1 MDCPPESLK
10 SFADRIARVAASE
23 EAEEIVRMLR
33 VAGLTQEIANKPV
46 IDPVVGETPAEEPL
60 TRTNIYISEPGVP
73 ARQSRHIGIWER
85 RTENGETSFVRRL
98 ETMDEWH
105 FWANVGRLEVK
116 GSKVRVL
123 FIGESVARG
132 YLYDPVF
139 TPAMALQMILEEQFG
154 KDQIEVIDLARTNLS
169 YQLRDLA
176 LAALQ
181 LQPDIAVFFAGNN
194 WDKKIS
200 LPTFEDIGQ
209 MDEALATDGVLG
221 VKRICDDYINRTA
234 RIMVNDIASAYKREG
249 IPFVWLIPEFNL
261 ADWREPFTN
270 APYLP
275 DNRNR
280 EWISVMKEARRA
292 FSEGDYVKAEEC
304 AARVVEL
311 DQGTCSAGCY
321 ILADCRR
328 IANDHDGQRKYL
340 ELARDAQVWD
350 NSIMYI
356 PKPYEIS
363 QRVLREELP
372 KYGCQI
378 IDLPA
383 LFKQYLNGEVAGNR
397 LFLDYC
403 HMTTEGI
410 QIAMGSAGSCVL
422 RALKGI
428 ERPWYSLVGEH
439 IAPAPE
445 IEAEASFMAAIHDAH
460 RYQTYDMV
468 HHFCARAIK
477 SSPHIAEIMLN
488 YIDLQVQNKAPIRM
502 SDAEE
507 QIARLGSPLV
517 HRYLFRSNDK
527 RLDRLLLAAI
537 VAALEE
543 AGIPA
548 RERLARLYREE
559 HSTRITQTDLLHH
572 YYYQSSGQP
581 HELEALVWP
590 LARVDYDPRYYR
602 AYWPDSRFVFI
613 GEAGYS
619 LNLSLTCRLPR
630 LSLDEGQ
637 ISVDCNGEPQVQMT
651 ITKDWSSWEITVP
664 GEFIRDG
671 INEIDVHW
679 PIPDFRTR
687 EALSEVIV
695 TLCKKKYPE
704 FYPIFGEIH
713 AFTASS
719 VAQAAASPEQLVE
732 VAAVSRP
739 IVSEAVA

>member
-1 MDCPPESLK
+1 MERPPESLK
-10 SFADRIARVAASE
+10 SFADRIARAAASE
-23 EAEEIVRMLR
+23 EAEDIVRMLR
-33 VAGLTQEIANKPV
+33 VSGLTDIASKPAV
-46 IDPVVGETPAEEPL
+46 DPVVGITPDDESP

-73 ARQSRHIGIWER
+73 PRQSKHIGIWER
-85 RTENGETSFVRRL
+85 KTENGKTSFVRRL

-116 GSKVRVL
+116 GSKIRVL

-169 YQLRDLA
+169 YQLRDLS

-181 LQPDIAVFFAGNN
+181 LEPDIAVFFAGNN

-200 LPTFEDIGQ
+200 LPTFADIAQ
-209 MDEALATDGVLG
+209 MDEAIAKDGILG
-221 VKRICDDYINRTA
+221 VKRICDEYINKTA
-234 RIMVNDIASAYKREG
+234 RLMVNQIASAYKNEG

-270 APYLP
+270 APFLRE
-275 DNRNR
+275 NRNR
-280 EWISVMKEARRA
+280 EWISVMKEARQA
-292 FSEGDYVKAEEC
+292 FSEGDYARAEER
-304 AARVVEL
+304 AAKVVEI
-311 DQGTCSAGCY
+311 DQGTCAAGYY

-328 IANDHDGQRKYL
+328 LANDHDGQRKYL

-363 QRVLREELP
+363 QRILREELP
-372 KYGCQI
+372 KYDCQI
-378 IDLPA
+378 IDLPV

-410 QIAMGSAGSCVL
+410 QLAMGSAASCVL

-428 ERPWYSLVGEH
+428 ERPWVSLVDDH

-477 SSPHIAEIMLN
+477 ASPHIAEIMLN

-507 QIARLGSPLV
+507 QIARVGSALV
-517 HRYLFRSNDK
+517 QRYLFRSNDK

-537 VAALEE
+537 VEALEE

-559 HSTRITQTDLLHH
+559 HSTRFAETDLLHH

-613 GEAGYS
+613 GEAG
-619 LNLSLTCRLPR
+619 LPLTLSLTCRLPR
-630 LSLDEGQ
+630 LSLDEGT
-637 ISVDCNGEPQVQMT
+637 ITIDCNGKPQVE
-651 ITKDWSSWEITVP
+651 IGIDKEWSSWTITVP
-664 GEFIRDG
+664 GDAIRDG
-671 INEIDVHW
+671 INEIDLHW
-679 PIPDFRTR
+679 PVPNEFHSK
-687 EALSEVIV
+687 EALSEVIE
-695 TLCKKKYPE
+695 TLCKQKYPE
-704 FYPIFGEIH
+704 FYPIFGEVH
-713 AFTASS
+713 SFKASS
-719 VAQAAASPEQLVE
+719 VGHVAEMPEELEEVAVSQAAG
-732 VAAVSRP
+732 
-739 IVSEAVA
+739 

>member
-1 MDCPPESLK
+1 MERPPESLK
-10 SFADRIARVAASE
+10 SFADRIARAASSE

-33 VAGLTQEIANKPV
+33 VSGLTEEPASKAPV
-46 IDPVVGETPAEEPL
+46 DPVVGVTPDDESP

-73 ARQSRHIGIWER
+73 PRRSRHIGIWER
-85 RTENGETSFVRRL
+85 KTENGKTGFVRRL
-98 ETMDEWH
+98 DTMDEWH
-105 FWANVGRLEVK
+105 FWANVGRIETK
-116 GSKVRVL
+116 GSKLRVL

-169 YQLRDLA
+169 YQLRDIS

-181 LQPDIAVFFAGNN
+181 LEPDFAVFFAGNN

-200 LPTFEDIGQ
+200 LPTFTDIAD
-209 MDEALATDGVLG
+209 MDKALATDGVAG
-221 VKRICDDYINRTA
+221 VKRLCEEFIDKTA
-234 RIMVNDIASAYKREG
+234 RLMVNQIASAYKNEN

-270 APYLP
+270 APFLP
-275 DNRNR
+275 ENRNR
-280 EWISVMKEARRA
+280 DWIATIKEARRA
-292 FSEGDYVKAEEC
+292 FADSDLARAEEL
-304 AARVVEL
+304 AAKAVEI
-311 DQGTCSAGCY
+311 DQGTTAAPYY
-321 ILADCRR
+321 ILAECRQR
-328 IANDHDGQRKYL
+328 ANDHDGQRKYL

-356 PKPYEIS
+356 PKPYAIS
-363 QRVLREELP
+363 QQVLRDELP
-372 KYGCQI
+372 KYDCQI

-383 LFKQYLNGEVAGNR
+383 LFKQYLNGEVPGNR

-410 QIAMGSAGSCVL
+410 QIAMGSAASSVL
-422 RALKGI
+422 RSLKGE
-428 ERPWYSLVGEH
+428 ERPWHSLVGEN

-460 RYQTYDMV
+460 RYQTFEMV

-477 SSPHIAEIMLN
+477 ASPHIAEIMLN
-488 YIDLQVQNKAPIRM
+488 YMDLQVQNKAPIRM
-502 SDAEE
+502 SEAEE
-507 QIARLGSPLV
+507 QIMQLGSPLV

-527 RLDRLLLAAI
+527 RLDRLLLSAI
-537 VAALEE
+537 VEALEE

-559 HSTRITQTDLLHH
+559 HSTRVTATDLLHH

-602 AYWPDSRFVFI
+602 AYWPDSRFVFV
-613 GEAGYS
+613 GEAGYP

-630 LSLDEGQ
+630 LSMEQGT
-637 ISVDCNGEPQVQMT
+637 ISIDCNGKPQVEIGIGKQ
-651 ITKDWSSWEITVP
+651 WSSWDITVP
-664 GEFIRDG
+664 GELIRDG
-671 INEIDVHW
+671 INEIEVHW
-679 PIPDFRTR
+679 PVPDFRTE

-719 VAQAAASPEQLVE
+719 VTQ
-732 VAAVSRP
+732 VAETPDELEIAVSQ
-739 IVSEAVA
+739 AV